1 MAFHTLWSI
10 LKLLD
15 LLSHYTINS
24 YCATRVRSSMKKIG
38 CDFNHFSLH
47 FADSRKHIRMKRICV
62 RCFFINFAKQ
72 FKQLCFLEINS
83 SRNMAMFP
91 IKITLNKEN
100 NLVAFTFISK
110 ITIHKFKYNCIIY
123 KKWTFKNV
131 LCLFKKYCLRKD
143 FNKLS

>member
-91 IKITLNKEN
+91 IKITLNREN
-100 NLVAFTFISK
+100 KCGCIYLHLQNNNKPI
-110 ITIHKFKYNCIIY
+110 KYNCIIY
-123 KKWTFKNV
+123 KKLTFKNV
-131 LCLFKKYCLRKD
+131 LCLFKKYCLQQD
-143 FNKLS
+143 FNKFS